1 MQKDGS
7 RLIVFP
13 NGTRKVVSADGR
25 TTAVHFFNG
34 DIKRIDPDQTVVS
47 PLHWVGGAMA
57 TQHIACVCVIG
68 VLLCRLKDNT
78 HYLPR
83 WPGSAGV
90 SKVGL
95 LYCIL

>member
-47 PLHWVGGAMA
+47 SLHWVVPWQRN
-57 TQHIACVCVIG
+57 TLLVY
-68 VLLCRLKDNT
+68 VL
-78 HYLPR
+78 
-83 WPGSAGV
+83 
-90 SKVGL
+90 
-95 LYCIL
+95 